1 MVPMEIYIV
10 LIVECLSQIVS
21 PVLALFGPMK
31 SVIASIAAL
40 DYSDPMNFNNFF

>member
-1 MVPMEIYIV
+1 MAPMETYIV
-10 LIVECLSQIVS
+10 LIVECLSQIAF

-40 DYSDPMNFNNFF
+40 DYSDPMNFNNLF